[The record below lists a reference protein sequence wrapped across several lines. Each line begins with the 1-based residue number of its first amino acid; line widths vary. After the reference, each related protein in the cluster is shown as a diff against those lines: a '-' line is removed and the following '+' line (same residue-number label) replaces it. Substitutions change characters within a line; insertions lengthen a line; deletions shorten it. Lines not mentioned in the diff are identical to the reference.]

1 MQKHKK
7 SNKSFF
13 ESLKDA
19 DFYSDK
25 LTHIYFYSDV
35 SKESIRDLKA
45 EILKACEPVT
55 ENGVVK
61 NPKPI
66 LLHINSPGGSAYA
79 GMSSLSLFTEC
90 KVPIAVMVDGLSA
103 SAATFISIYAPYRV
117 ATPYSTCLI
126 HECSGMIIGKES
138 DIKHEMHVIK
148 QMDKFLNKMYL
159 KHMRI
164 TKEELK
170 ELNHHDYLLD
180 SDTCLKHGIFDRII
194 VPENGRDLSLK
205 RYNAQ
210 NPDLDLPIL
219 VLLKKNNINHIN
231 IECMGNDPYTGVKAL
246 LQKIDAM
253 VLQDSANVRPVIF
266 YTSYYQCT
274 ESLYAEYLP
283 LISKISAL
291 HVPSIGI
298 IDSIVRLHDILPV
311 LCCTRR
317 VMYECGQVVIH
328 VMYKQSKAWVFADAV
343 HNTMLIL
350 NKIKDFLSERTK
362 MPKDMID
369 NLEKKRWL
377 LSPQQCLEYGIVHE
391 IIPML

>member
-1 MQKHKK
+1 MPKHK
-7 SNKSFF
+7 NFF

-25 LTHIYFYSDV
+25 LTHIYFYNSV

-45 EILKACEPVT
+45 EILKACEPLTV
-55 ENGVVK
+55 NGVVN

-66 LLHINSPGGSAYA
+66 LLHINSPGGDAYA

-126 HECSGMIIGKES
+126 HESFSFVIGKDSE
-138 DIKHEMHVIK
+138 IKHFMQMSK
-148 QMDKFLNKMYL
+148 QMDKFINKIYL
-159 KHMRI
+159 KRTSI
-164 TKEELK
+164 SKDELK
-170 ELNHHDYLLD
+170 ELNQHDLYLD
-180 SDTCLKHGIFDRII
+180 TDTCKKYGIFDRII
-194 VPENGRDLSLK
+194 DPDNGRETSLK
-205 RYNAQ
+205 RYKAQ

-219 VLLKKNNINHIN
+219 ILLKKNNINHIN
-231 IECMGNDPYTGVKAL
+231 IECIGDNPYTGVKTL

-253 VLQDSANVRPVIF
+253 VLQDTANVRPVIF
-266 YTSYYQCT
+266 YTSRNQCN
-274 ESLYAEYLP
+274 ENLYAVYLP
-283 LISKISAL
+283 LISKVSAL

-298 IDSIVRLHDILPV
+298 IDSIVSIFDILPI

-317 VMYECGQVVIH
+317 AMYECGQVLIH
-328 VMYKQSKAWVFADAV
+328 VMYKQQRELIFADAV
-343 HNTMLIL
+343 QNTMMIM
-350 NKIKDFLSERTK
+350 NKIKDFLRERTK

-369 NLEKKRWL
+369 NLEKKRWIL
-377 LSPQQCLEYGIVHE
+377 GPQQCLEYGIVHD
-391 IIPML
+391 IIPMF